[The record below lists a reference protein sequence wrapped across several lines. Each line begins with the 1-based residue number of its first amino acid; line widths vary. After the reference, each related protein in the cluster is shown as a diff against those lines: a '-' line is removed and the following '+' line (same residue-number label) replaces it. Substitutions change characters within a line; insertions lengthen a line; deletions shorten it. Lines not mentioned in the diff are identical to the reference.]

1 MAAVIEIKYFNSFV
15 LNKTN
20 VSDEPLWNGSRGIP
34 NDIGGYPVAT
44 GSTTDADNWTIE
56 ESRIRG
62 GYNNTSTDYG
72 ARAYLVEEDP
82 SASFRIASMIYSGI
96 FNSRTG
102 INNSNVFSVAE
113 EITKSVNPIQG
124 SIQKLYA
131 ENSNLIIFQEEKV
144 SRALIDKDAIYS
156 AEGGGSITNAN
167 LVIGTV
173 QPYLG
178 EYGISKNPES
188 FAVYG
193 YDKYFSDK
201 NNNAILRLTN
211 NGIIEISAY
220 GMKDF
225 FRDQLN
231 SIDTASS
238 RGLVLGGYD
247 VHSSEYTVSLQKN
260 PVLQSGEPFNTLSFD
275 PKVNGW
281 PTFFT
286 YKPEQMF
293 SIQNRFYTVKSGGLY
308 RHYASQTGTGT
319 VVNRNTFY
327 GIESRSSLSFV
338 VNQNP
343 AASKTFQAVSYEGN
357 SGWQL
362 DTFTSDFTGKVRDP
376 EGSGFIKTFD
386 VVTPAPPATGPA
398 IKSYYE
404 GEYVIVYQKAI
415 TNESS
420 TNTSVVLSSYAP
432 STTPPIVGAIVSGA
446 GVADNTKVVS
456 FNIASNTLTVDQNLN
471 VTKFQTLNLS
481 IVVDRSGYVAT
492 FGNAN
497 PPYPKYYCGF
507 VIKENKYVAN
517 LINTSVASEKE
528 IIFGESISGIKGFYS
543 NVTLST
549 DKTTDP
555 GGEKQLFNV
564 STTYTSNN
572 GY

>member
-1 MAAVIEIKYFNSFV
+1 MGAVIEIKYFNSFV

-20 VSDEPLWNGSRGIP
+20 SSDEPIWNGSKGIP
-34 NDIGGYPVAT
+34 ADIGGYPVI
-44 GSTTDADNWTIE
+44 SDAITSPDSDSWILE

-82 SASFRIASMIYSGI
+82 GASFRIASMIYSGI

-113 EITKSVNPIQG
+113 DITKSANPIKG
-124 SIQKLYA
+124 SIQRLYA

-144 SRALIDKDAIYS
+144 SRALIEKDAIYS

-167 LVIGTV
+167 LVIGTI

-211 NGIIEISAY
+211 NGIVEISAY

-238 RGLVLGGYD
+238 NGIVLGGYN
-247 VHSSEYTVSLQKN
+247 VYNSEYTVSLQKN
-260 PVLQSGEPFNTLSFD
+260 PVTQANEPYSTTSFD
-275 PKVNGW
+275 SKVNGW

-286 YKPEQMF
+286 YQPEQMF
-293 SIQNRFYTVKSGGLY
+293 SIQNKFYTVKSGGLY
-308 RHYASQTGTGT
+308 QHYVAITAGGST
-319 VVNRNTFY
+319 VDRNTFY
-327 GIESRSSLSFV
+327 GVQEPSSITFV
-338 VNQNP
+338 VNDRP
-343 AASKTFQAVSYEGN
+343 GTSKTFQAIGYEGN
-357 SGWQL
+357 SGWQVNS
-362 DTFTSDFTGKVRDP
+362 FTSDFTGKIIDP
-376 EGSGFIKTFD
+376 NGSSWDKTFD
-386 VVTPAPPATGPA
+386 VTTPPPPLTGPA
-398 IKSYYE
+398 VKSYYE
-404 GEYVIVYQKAI
+404 GEYVIVNSTAI
-415 TNESS
+415 TGEAS
-420 TNTSVVLSSYAP
+420 TNTTVTLSSF
-432 STTPPIVGAIVSGA
+432 TETPAVGALVSGA
-446 GVADNTKVVS
+446 GVSDGTTVVS
-456 FNIASNTLTVDQNLN
+456 FVLGTRTLTVSQNLN
-471 VTKFQTLNLS
+471 VTQFETLSFSL
-481 IVVDRSGYVAT
+481 VVDRSGYNAA
-492 FGNAN
+492 FGTTTPA
-497 PPYPKYYCGF
+497 YPKYYCGF
-507 VIKENKYVAN
+507 TIKENKYVAN
-517 LINTSVASEKE
+517 LINTSSANEKE
-528 IIFGESISGIKGFYS
+528 VIFGQSVSGIKGFYS
-543 NVTLST
+543 DVTIAT
-549 DKTTDP
+549 DATTDP

-564 STTYTSNN
+564 TTTYTSNN

>member
-1 MAAVIEIKYFNSFV
+1 MGAVIEIKYFNSFF

-20 VSDEPLWNGSRGIP
+20 SSKEPVWNGSRGIP
-34 NDIGGYPVAT
+34 KDIGGYPVLSSSSDSNDWA
-44 GSTTDADNWTIE
+44 IE

-72 ARAYLVEEDP
+72 ARAYLVEEDQ
-82 SASFRIASMIYSGI
+82 SASFRLNSMIYSGI

-113 EITKSVNPIQG
+113 EITKSANPIQG

-144 SRALIDKDAIYS
+144 SRALIEKDAIYS
-156 AEGGGSITNAN
+156 AEGGGTITNAN
-167 LVIGTV
+167 LVIGTI

-211 NGIIEISAY
+211 NGIVEISAY

-225 FRDQLN
+225 FRDELN
-231 SIDTASS
+231 FIDTDSS
-238 RGLVLGGYD
+238 KGLVLGGYN
-247 VHSSEYTVSLQKN
+247 VYSSEYTASLQRN
-260 PVLQSGEPFNTLSFD
+260 PIAHSNDSFSTTSFD

-293 SIQNRFYTVKSGGLY
+293 SIQNKFYTVKSGGLY
-308 RHYASQTGTGT
+308 QHYVTETADRST
-319 VVNRNTFY
+319 VNRNTFY
-327 GIESRSSLSFV
+327 GVEEPSSITFV
-338 VNQNP
+338 VNDRP
-343 AASKTFQAVSYEGN
+343 SSSKTFQTIGYEGN
-357 SGWQL
+357 SGWQVNN
-362 DTFTSDFTGKVRDP
+362 FTSDFTGKVKNP
-376 EGSGFIKTFD
+376 KASNWIKNFD
-386 VVTPAPPATGPA
+386 ITTPQPPLTGPA
-398 IKSYYE
+398 VKSYYE
-404 GEYVIVYQKAI
+404 GEYVIVNSTGITGAASTGTTVILSNFSEIPAI
-415 TNESS
+415 GA
-420 TNTSVVLSSYAP
+420 SV
-432 STTPPIVGAIVSGA
+432 GGD
-446 GVADNTKVVS
+446 GVQDETKVVS
-456 FNIASNTLTVDQNLN
+456 FVPITGLLTVDKNLN
-471 VTKFQTLNLS
+471 VIQFQKITFNS
-481 IVVDRSGYVAT
+481 VVDRSGYSTA
-492 FGNAN
+492 FGTTN
-497 PPYPKYYCGF
+497 PDYPKYYCGF
-507 VIKENKYVAN
+507 TIKENKYVAN
-517 LINTSVASEKE
+517 LINTSSANEKE
-528 IIFGESISGIKGFYS
+528 VIFGQSVSGIKGFYS
-543 NVTLST
+543 NVTIAT

-564 STTYTSNN
+564 TTTYTSNN

>member
-1 MAAVIEIKYFNSFV
+1 MGAVIEIKYFNSFF

-20 VSDEPLWNGSRGIP
+20 VSKEPVWNGSRGIP
-34 NDIGGYPVAT
+34 ADIGGYPVLSSSSDSNDWA
-44 GSTTDADNWTIE
+44 IE

-72 ARAYLVEEDP
+72 ARAYLVEEDQ
-82 SASFRIASMIYSGI
+82 SASFRLNSMIYSGI

-113 EITKSVNPIQG
+113 DITKSVNPVQG

-156 AEGGGSITNAN
+156 AEGGGSVTTSN
-167 LVIGTV
+167 LVIGTI

-211 NGIIEISAY
+211 NGIVEISAY

-225 FRDQLN
+225 FRDELN
-231 SIDTASS
+231 SLDTASS
-238 RGLVLGGYD
+238 SGIVLGGYN
-247 VHSSEYTVSLQKN
+247 VYSSEYTVSLQKN
-260 PVLQSGEPFNTLSFD
+260 PITQQGQSFSTTSFD
-275 PKVNGW
+275 SKVNGW

-293 SIQNRFYTVKSGGLY
+293 SIQNKFYTVKSGGLY
-308 RHYASQTGTGT
+308 QHYVTETAVGSI
-319 VVNRNTFY
+319 VNRNTFY
-327 GIESRSSLSFV
+327 GVEEPSSITFV
-338 VNQNP
+338 VNNLP
-343 AASKTFQAVSYEGN
+343 ASSKTFQTIGYEGS
-357 SGWQL
+357 SGWQVNR
-362 DTFTSDFTGKVRDP
+362 FTSDFTGTVKNTKA
-376 EGSGFIKTFD
+376 SNWIKNFD
-386 VVTPAPPATGPA
+386 ITTPQPPLTGA
-398 IKSYYE
+398 AVKSYYE
-404 GEYVIVYQKAI
+404 GEYVIVNSTGI
-415 TNESS
+415 TGASS
-420 TNTSVVLSSYAP
+420 TGTTVILSNFSEIPAIGASV
-432 STTPPIVGAIVSGA
+432 GGD
-446 GVADNTKVVS
+446 GVQDETKVVS
-456 FNIASNTLTVDQNLN
+456 FVPITRLLTVDKNLN
-471 VTKFQTLNLS
+471 VIQFQKITFNS
-481 IVVDRSGYVAT
+481 VVDRSGYSAA
-492 FGNAN
+492 FGTTN
-497 PPYPKYYCGF
+497 PDYPKYYCGF
-507 VIKENKYVAN
+507 TIKENKYVAN
-517 LINTSVASEKE
+517 LINTSSANEKE
-528 IIFGESISGIKGFYS
+528 VIFGQSVSGIKGFYS
-543 NVTLST
+543 NVTIAT

-564 STTYTSNN
+564 TTTYTSNN